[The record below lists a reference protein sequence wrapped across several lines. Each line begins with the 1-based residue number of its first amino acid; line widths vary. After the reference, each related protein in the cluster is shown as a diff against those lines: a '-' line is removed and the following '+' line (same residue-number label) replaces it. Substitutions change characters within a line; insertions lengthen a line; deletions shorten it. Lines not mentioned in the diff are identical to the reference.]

1 MQTKKKFLKHIH
13 YFRGF
18 AILNI
23 VFIHTWYS
31 PALYVGSNSN
41 AVIDVTRAVTFHSST
56 IYFLFISG
64 FLFFYLSTNFNLV
77 KYYKNKLLNVISP
90 YIFLTIAI
98 LIFENYNSI
107 IQYELDLIRFSKK
120 LVWTLIRGNVKVQYW
135 YIPFISLVFVI
146 SPLFLKIP
154 KKVFKKLVIITCL
167 LPLFGTRTETKVS
180 ILQYIYF
187 FPIYLLGIYAA
198 MDYDVFIAGIK
209 KRRNLLL
216 ILSTLTTILL
226 VFIHDKTFQFGW
238 VDIIQSIY
246 YIQKISICFL
256 MLLLLI
262 KLEKMEITLLNYLA
276 TYSFAIYF
284 THTLVHNG
292 YTIRLYDLL
301 FFHKFP
307 YLIIPLSVVYA
318 ITITLK
324 TLFICMIVKRLL
336 GKHSR
341 ILIGA

>member
-1 MQTKKKFLKHIH
+1 MQTKKKFLRHIH

-120 LVWTLIRGNVKVQYW
+120 LVWTLIRGNVKIQYW
-135 YIPFISLVFVI
+135 YIPFISLVFVV

-154 KKVFKKLVIITCL
+154 KKVFKKLKCDVWTFI
-167 LPLFGTRTETKVS
+167 TKVS
-180 ILQYIYF
+180 
-187 FPIYLLGIYAA
+187 
-198 MDYDVFIAGIK
+198 V
-209 KRRNLLL
+209 
-216 ILSTLTTILL
+216 
-226 VFIHDKTFQFGW
+226 KT
-238 VDIIQSIY
+238 
-246 YIQKISICFL
+246 
-256 MLLLLI
+256 
-262 KLEKMEITLLNYLA
+262 
-276 TYSFAIYF
+276 
-284 THTLVHNG
+284 
-292 YTIRLYDLL
+292 
-301 FFHKFP
+301 
-307 YLIIPLSVVYA
+307 
-318 ITITLK
+318 
-324 TLFICMIVKRLL
+324 
-336 GKHSR
+336 
-341 ILIGA
+341 